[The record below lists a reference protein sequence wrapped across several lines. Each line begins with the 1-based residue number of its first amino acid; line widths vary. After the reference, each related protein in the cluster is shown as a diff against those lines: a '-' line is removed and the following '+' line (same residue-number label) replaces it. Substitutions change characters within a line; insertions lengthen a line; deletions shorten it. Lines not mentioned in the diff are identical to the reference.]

1 MPHTF
6 PITICCPL
14 QRTVHALHPYNVTV
28 KTLASTFPFWSIVL
42 SSYHLISHDAPSDSW
57 FKIRDFLPIHGIHD
71 DDDDDCYYSYI
82 FSSLF
87 EKGRPKRPQSFLFGK
102 FNFRI
107 FNFSLSFSFTFKMS
121 LCENSMSR
129 TTQQHNKNNNNHNNE
144 DINTS
149 DYNAR
154 IRSKSQSIRVSVW
167 ALDAIYIVYMR
178 DQD

>member
-1 MPHTF
+1 MLRR
-6 PITICCPL
+6 I
-14 QRTVHALHPYNVTV
+14 RG
-28 KTLASTFPFWSIVL
+28 S
-42 SSYHLISHDAPSDSW
+42 
-57 FKIRDFLPIHGIHD
+57 RDFLPIHGIHD

-167 ALDAIYIVYMR
+167 ALDAKYIWGTRINFDHHRHHSVGKKPLFTFNSDNNIIIIIVIINIYYM
-178 DQD
+178 